1 MVIIMRV
8 SHEFGPFYKK
18 NSKVLIL
25 GSMPSRKSLEEG
37 FYYAH
42 PQNRFWKVLS
52 FIYNEDIPQTI
63 VDKKKFLE
71 RHYIA
76 LWDVI
81 ESCDIKGSSDS
92 SIRNV
97 VVNDI
102 NYILNNS
109 NVSVIYTTGRVSY
122 NLYNKYCKDN
132 TEIDAIYLPST
143 SPANCGRGIFEKLV
157 SEYSQIKDITS

>member
-63 VDKKKFLE
+63 VDKKNFLE

-122 NLYNKYCKDN
+122 NLYNKYCKDK
-132 TEIDAIYLPST
+132 TGMSAIYLPST
-143 SPANCGRGIFEKLV
+143 SPANCKKGIWDILI
-157 SEYSQIKDITS
+157 SEYPKKLIKIT

>member
-102 NYILNNS
+102 NSILNNS

-132 TEIDAIYLPST
+132 TGVNAIYLPST

-157 SEYSQIKDITS
+157 KEYSQIKDITS